1 MGVTWYGREDGTVI
15 AEVTLGSAQQGMPG
29 LAHGGATAAL
39 LDEAMGGAVLLA
51 GYRVAAVNININY
64 HKPVPLGQRCSIT
77 ARVQKQE
84 GKKLTAAGELRL
96 EDGTLAVSGTG
107 LYVQAPQL
115 YRGLGAEDTAKVE
128 GGA

>member
-1 MGVTWYGREDGTVI
+1 MTPMKPLPQYGSHFVCGTAEAPAMGVTWYGREDGTVF

-64 HKPVPLGQRCSIT
+64 HKPVPLGQVCSI
-77 ARVQKQE
+77 
-84 GKKLTAAGELRL
+84 
-96 EDGTLAVSGTG
+96 
-107 LYVQAPQL
+107 
-115 YRGLGAEDTAKVE
+115 
-128 GGA
+128 